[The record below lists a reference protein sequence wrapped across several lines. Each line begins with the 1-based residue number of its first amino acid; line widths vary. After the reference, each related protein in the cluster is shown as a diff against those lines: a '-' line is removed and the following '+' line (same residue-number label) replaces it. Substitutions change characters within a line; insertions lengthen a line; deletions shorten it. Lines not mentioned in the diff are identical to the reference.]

1 MTGRDFKKGEKM
13 DKRFLV
19 VTWSDDI
26 GSDEGMDFAR
36 LSDAI
41 KEAERFRK
49 TEQYA
54 AVYDKTSKTAY
65 VVFGDPSTP
74 VFSDRI
80 HVLEF

>member
-1 MTGRDFKKGEKM
+1 MSN
-13 DKRFLV
+13 RFLV

-26 GSDEGMDFAR
+26 GSDEGMDFKK

-41 KEAERFRK
+41 KEAELFRK

-54 AVYDKTSKTAY
+54 AVYDKQSKTAY
-65 VVFGDPSTP
+65 VIFGDPSTP

-80 HVLEF
+80 TVLEF